1 MVEANGGRERKRRTH
16 VVELVAED
24 FGVLRGEVLLDEL
37 ERAEELEALAAA
49 ELALLLVLDAREADV
64 VQLAGFGG
72 GGVCGGR
79 PGVDLIIVVDGER
92 RTRRSCLHRS
102 RPGRRCPC

>member
-49 ELALLLVLDAREADV
+49 ELALLLVLDAR
-64 VQLAGFGG
+64 
-72 GGVCGGR
+72 
-79 PGVDLIIVVDGER
+79 
-92 RTRRSCLHRS
+92 
-102 RPGRRCPC
+102 